1 MSEADVV
8 LFLHNH
14 LYQPEH
20 ELKEQLSAGISW
32 GCEDTL
38 VNIDLPATDQP
49 YNWNNAAFYVAVWL

>member
-1 MSEADVV
+1 MSEADAV

-14 LYQPEH
+14 LYQPQH

-38 VNIDLPATDQP
+38 VNTDSSAMDQS
-49 YNWNNAAFYVAVWL
+49 YNWNKAAFSIGV